1 MSPQFLVQLFL
12 KSDSVQISLVISP
25 QNQLQTVLKVH
36 WITLNTEEST
46 GNTLVTQDPSCLG
59 LCTPSFY
66 NTVDSLGYSFAYIS
80 NTQNNVQNNMPS
92 YLFAT

>member
-36 WITLNTEEST
+36 WITLNTEENT
-46 GNTLVTQDPSCLG
+46 GNTLVT
-59 LCTPSFY
+59 
-66 NTVDSLGYSFAYIS
+66 
-80 NTQNNVQNNMPS
+80 
-92 YLFAT
+92 